1 MVSLPKKQSLNFI
14 IIPITKWKC
23 WSVKGECAA
32 LLVWNLKGSIIHIIN
47 LSLNATKRV
56 GFLIKMGLEV
66 FNCMSLQNTIKVYKD
81 WLSSH
86 HDTSQDIHPGQQNKH
101 KPVPKIYW
109 SRSVKSMPPLTWD
122 HTPIY
127 EMWLW
132 RVLKLTPMSIR
143 QRKRV
148 SQFEVLS

>member
-1 MVSLPKKQSLNFI
+1 MSRNSCGLRFHKESLDFI

-32 LLVWNLKGSIIHIIN
+32 LLVYHLKGSIIHIIN
-47 LSLNATKRV
+47 LSLNATKSA

-101 KPVPKIYW
+101 KPVLKIYW
-109 SRSVKSMPPLTWD
+109 SRSVKSMPPCHETIPSNLWD
-122 HTPIY
+122 AVVKSSKANPNEH
-127 EMWLW
+127 
-132 RVLKLTPMSIR
+132 
-143 QRKRV
+143 
-148 SQFEVLS
+148 